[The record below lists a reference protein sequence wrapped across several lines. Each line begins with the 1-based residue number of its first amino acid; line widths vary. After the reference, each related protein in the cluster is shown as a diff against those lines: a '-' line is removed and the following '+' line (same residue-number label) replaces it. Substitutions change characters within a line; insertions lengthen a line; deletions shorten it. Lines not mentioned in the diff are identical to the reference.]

1 MRRSA
6 STAPRCRTKLSA
18 LLLIGSIR
26 LLAIITVPQNDNGKL
41 VLD

>member
-1 MRRSA
+1 MRGSA
-6 STAPRCRTKLSA
+6 PKAPEYKMNLSA

-41 VLD
+41 VFD